1 MELVSIIIILI
12 GVLLKIID
20 DHYDMNMF
28 SDTIAKIAQI
38 GIVVLSIFLFTKDKA
53 FTLVT
58 MITCIYVLCA
68 EGQMEDVNGNSV
80 IFYYI
85 FVLIT
90 FVFFIY
96 QLLNGGYNEIFN
108 SITMLEIARILL
120 FGLFI
125 YYENKFIPEDI
136 SYIKFMIRAL
146 ITLVSMGYIYY
157 EHLYNKRT
165 LIIREVYLLAIGYMG
180 ISVINILFMMNK
192 LKTPPQLSSQLSFHQ
207 PPVELPPI
215 ELPPV
220 EVPPIEVPVQ
230 TSSNDK
236 VTN

>member
-1 MELVSIIIILI
+1 MELVSIIIISI
-12 GVLLKIID
+12 GALLKIID

-28 SDTIAKIAQI
+28 SDSIAKIAQI
-38 GIVVLSIFLFTKDKA
+38 GIVILSIFLFTKDKA
-53 FTLVT
+53 FTLMT

-68 EGQMEDVNGNSV
+68 EGQMDDVNGNSV
-80 IFYYI
+80 SFYYI

-96 QLLNGGYNEIFN
+96 QLLNGGYNEIFS

-136 SYIKFMIRAL
+136 SYIKFMFRAL
-146 ITLVSMGYIYY
+146 ITLVSIGYIYY
-157 EHLYNKRT
+157 EHLYDKRT

-180 ISVINILFMMNK
+180 ISVIDILYMMNK
-192 LKTPPQLSSQLSFHQ
+192 LKTPPQLSSQLSSHQ
-207 PPVELPPI
+207 PPQVQPPQ
-215 ELPPV
+215 EQQTVQSSPSNY
-220 EVPPIEVPVQ
+220 EV
-230 TSSNDK
+230 K
-236 VTN
+236 K